1 MCSCCCKK
9 SRQGKGCCTWM
20 VHGVLAN
27 FLSLANLLN
36 FLLSVFI
43 LGYSV
48 YILKLRS
55 YHLDV
60 PAIVL
65 LYTGGLSFLFSLCFI
80 CGLRNKYFLMTYVFH
95 TFLVVL
101 IQSGTYI
108 LYMNHEWHKW
118 INSHLIVAPHWA
130 AVIIR
135 HHIKTTKVI
144 LTVSFSIE
152 IALLV
157 LSTCVVCFC
166 DSKDVYRSGNN
177 LYDEDDDGYFDDD
190 IDVASAEEV
199 NALLAADDE
208 RLNAEKGR
216 RRESRFRTRR
226 DELFRKYQ
234 YYDDDDNTALQW

>member
-1 MCSCCCKK
+1 
-9 SRQGKGCCTWM
+9 
-20 VHGVLAN
+20 
-27 FLSLANLLN
+27 
-36 FLLSVFI
+36 
-43 LGYSV
+43 
-48 YILKLRS
+48 
-55 YHLDV
+55 
-60 PAIVL
+60 
-65 LYTGGLSFLFSLCFI
+65 
-80 CGLRNKYFLMTYVFH
+80 MTYVFH

-135 HHIKTTKVI
+135 HHIKTTKII

-157 LSTCVVCFC
+157 LSACVVCYC
-166 DSKDVYRSGNN
+166 DSKDIYRSGNN
-177 LYDEDDDGYFDDD
+177 FYDEDDDGYFDDD

-208 RLNAEKGR
+208 RLNVQNRR

-226 DELFRKYQ
+226 DELFRKYD